1 MDNTPTAL
9 FDSYERDFN
18 DITSSIKKKLDSNAA
33 DAAEQGQAGQGGV
46 EGKKA
51 ALRRV
56 EMELD
61 EGDEMISQMEV
72 EIQGMPQSI
81 RSKYVAR
88 LKAGKAEL
96 AKLKKQA
103 KDLSTQTMRAQL
115 LPASLSSGGAPSDD
129 PYGTD
134 QRTRLLSGTERLA
147 DGQQRLEES
156 RRVALETEDVGADIL
171 RNLRGQREQI
181 EHTRDTLQTAD
192 GSIDKAAGTLRTMIR
207 RMYQQRWTTAAIIA
221 VLVILIVVILYF
233 KLR

>member
-9 FDSYERDFN
+9 FESYERDFN
-18 DITSSIKKKLDSNAA
+18 DITGSIKNKLEESSGEAGVASNI
-33 DAAEQGQAGQGGV
+33 ESR
-46 EGKKA
+46 KA

-61 EGDEMISQMEV
+61 EGDEMVSQMEV

-81 RSKYVAR
+81 RSKYVTR
-88 LKAGKAEL
+88 LKAGKTEL

-115 LPASLSSGGAPSDD
+115 IPASLSGAPSDD
-129 PYGTD
+129 PYGSND

-156 RRVALETEDVGADIL
+156 RRIALETEDVGADIL

-181 EHTRDTLQTAD
+181 EHARDTLHTAD
-192 GSIDKAAGTLRTMIR
+192 RSIDKAASTLRTMIR
-207 RMYQQRWTTAAIIA
+207 RMYQQRFTIAAIIA
-221 VLVILIVVILYF
+221 VLIILIILILYF

>member
-9 FDSYERDFN
+9 FESYERDFN
-18 DITSSIKKKLDSNAA
+18 DITGSIKKKLDASNA
-33 DAAEQGQAGQGGV
+33 DAEGQAV
-46 EGKKA
+46 EGRKA

-115 LPASLSSGGAPSDD
+115 LPASLSSAPSDD

-134 QRTRLLSGTERLA
+134 QRTRLLSGTDRLA
-147 DGQQRLEES
+147 DGQRRLEES

-181 EHTRDTLQTAD
+181 EHARDTLHTAD
-192 GSIDKAAGTLRTMIR
+192 SSIDKAAGTLKTMIR
-207 RMYQQRWTTAAIIA
+207 RMYQQRWTTAAIVA
-221 VLVILIVVILYF
+221 VLIILIVVILYF

>member
-1 MDNTPTAL
+1 MDNTPTSL
-9 FDSYERDFN
+9 FESYERDFN
-18 DITSSIKKKLDSNAA
+18 DITASIRKKLDANGSEGEGA
-33 DAAEQGQAGQGGV
+33 V
-46 EGKKA
+46 EGRKA

-88 LKAGKAEL
+88 LKTGKAEL
-96 AKLKKQA
+96 SKLKKQA

-115 LPASLSSGGAPSDD
+115 LPASLASAPSDD

-134 QRTRLLSGTERLA
+134 QRTRLLSGTDRLA
-147 DGQQRLEES
+147 DGQMRLEES
-156 RRVALETEDVGADIL
+156 HRVALETEDVGADIL

-181 EHTRDTLQTAD
+181 EHARETLHQAD
-192 GSIDKAAGTLRTMIR
+192 SSIDKAAGTLKTMIR

>member
-1 MDNTPTAL
+1 MDNTPTSL
-9 FDSYERDFN
+9 FESYERDFN
-18 DITSSIKKKLDSNAA
+18 DITASIKKKLDQNGG
-33 DAAEQGQAGQGGV
+33 DGEQAGV
-46 EGKKA
+46 ESRKA

-88 LKAGKAEL
+88 LKAGKSEL

-115 LPASLSSGGAPSDD
+115 LPASLASAPSDD

-147 DGQQRLEES
+147 DGQMRLEES

-181 EHTRDTLQTAD
+181 EHARDTLHQAD
-192 GSIDKAAGTLRTMIR
+192 SSIDKAAGTLKTMIR

-221 VLVILIVVILYF
+221 VLIVLIVLILYF